1 LGCFWQWQDES
12 PWRGGLVLRFRH
24 GRHFQ
29 QQHGQRIAF
38 CPPTPVDAPPGPFS
52 NPLLN
57 LPQYSS
63 VFPAAVPPPKNVVFP
78 LPNAAQTFNPA
89 GGFGPFQVPVIY
101 SWNLTVE
108 HQFAGEWLTRMAYV
122 GSHSSHL
129 SLSEELDPAVYIPN
143 SPLSADQR
151 RIFQPFGSILQ
162 TDASGNSNYN
172 SLQLTL
178 QKRLAHGFSI
188 LANYTWQKSLDT
200 VPPSSGG
207 TGASVAGG
215 GSDAPIPWY
224 LPGNRQLDYGR
235 SDFNR
240 QHVFVV
246 SYLWDIPKP
255 ATTNK
260 FVTAVLGNWE
270 LTGIVTK
277 ETGLPFTVY
286 AGKDISQ
293 TAINTDRGV
302 YLGGDALGNTA
313 CHSAPC
319 VNWVNPAAFGLPA
332 AGTVGNVGKGV
343 LAGPGMFNWDMGIF
357 KNIPITERWRAQLR
371 GEFFNTFKHA
381 NFTNAS
387 NNYPNQSVNSAG
399 FGTITNA
406 YDPRILQVALKVTF

>member
-151 RIFQPFGSILQ
+151 RIFQPFGSIL
-162 TDASGNSNYN
+162 
-172 SLQLTL
+172 
-178 QKRLAHGFSI
+178 
-188 LANYTWQKSLDT
+188 
-200 VPPSSGG
+200 
-207 TGASVAGG
+207 
-215 GSDAPIPWY
+215 
-224 LPGNRQLDYGR
+224 
-235 SDFNR
+235 
-240 QHVFVV
+240 
-246 SYLWDIPKP
+246 
-255 ATTNK
+255 
-260 FVTAVLGNWE
+260 
-270 LTGIVTK
+270 
-277 ETGLPFTVY
+277 
-286 AGKDISQ
+286 
-293 TAINTDRGV
+293 
-302 YLGGDALGNTA
+302 
-313 CHSAPC
+313 
-319 VNWVNPAAFGLPA
+319 
-332 AGTVGNVGKGV
+332 
-343 LAGPGMFNWDMGIF
+343 
-357 KNIPITERWRAQLR
+357 
-371 GEFFNTFKHA
+371 
-381 NFTNAS
+381 
-387 NNYPNQSVNSAG
+387 
-399 FGTITNA
+399 
-406 YDPRILQVALKVTF
+406 